1 MTSTLITMT
10 IPAHVPRALVYDFDH
25 FSSPEVVHDPH
36 FATGKKLHGEA
47 PPIFYTPRNG
57 GLWLVTRSEIG
68 LDILRQ
74 TDKFS
79 NNPEFNRSKLFDPP
93 MLPVQSDPPEHT
105 ELRRI
110 LNPKLVPG
118 AVNAMEPGIRDCVRE
133 IIDEIRPNGGCEFVE
148 EVGER
153 FSVTLFL
160 KLAGAPLS
168 DRAELVRMA
177 IKYTKSPDFN
187 DRQDAMTEL
196 AAYLQAKYKES
207 QARPAD
213 DMLTELATA
222 KLSFRELTESE
233 RSGLGV
239 MLFLA
244 GLDTVKS
251 LLSFFV
257 AFLAKHPV
265 QYRRITDNPA
275 LIPAAMEELL
285 RVHGIVTLER
295 GATHDFEFRGVPFR
309 KGDRI
314 ALLTQIFGL
323 DDQAVENPYV
333 VDFDRRISPHLIFG
347 AGPHRCIGSHLARI
361 EIRVFLEE
369 WCKAF
374 PLFGLKDDA
383 EVKTAG
389 GVVWAPTEL
398 PVVWPV

>member
-1 MTSTLITMT
+1 MTTFSV
-10 IPAHVPRALVYDFDH
+10 PAHVPSALVFDFDH
-25 FSSPEVVHDPH
+25 FSSPEVVRDPH
-36 FATGKKLHGEA
+36 FATARRLHREA
-47 PPIFYTPRNG
+47 PDIFFTPRNG

-79 NNPEFNRSKLFDPP
+79 NNPQFNRAKLFDPP

-105 ELRRI
+105 EFRRI
-110 LNPKLVPG
+110 LNPKLTPG
-118 AVNAMEPGIRDCVRE
+118 AVNGMEPGVRDCVRE
-133 IIDEIRPNGGCEFVE
+133 IIEEIRPNGGCEFVE

-168 DRAELVRMA
+168 DRAELVRLA

-196 AAYLQAKYKES
+196 AGYLQAKYQDR
-207 QARPAD
+207 QAHPAD
-213 DMLTELATA
+213 DMLTQLATA

-257 AFLAKHPV
+257 GYLATHPA
-265 QYRRITDNPA
+265 QYRRITDEPA

-285 RVHGIVTLER
+285 RIHGVVTLER
-295 GATHDFEFRGVPFR
+295 GATHDFEYRGVPFR
-309 KGDRI
+309 RGDRV

-323 DDQAVENPYV
+323 DDRAVEHPYE

-374 PLFGLKDDA
+374 PRFRLKDNA
-383 EVKTAG
+383 EIETAG
-389 GVVWAPTEL
+389 GVVWAPTKL
-398 PVVWPV
+398 PVVWPT

>member
-1 MTSTLITMT
+1 MAASMTTL
-10 IPAHVPRALVYDFDH
+10 PVPSHVPQARVYDFDH
-25 FSSPEVVHDPH
+25 FSSPEVVRDPH
-36 FATGKKLHGEA
+36 FSSAKKLHREA
-47 PPIFYTPRNG
+47 PDIFFTPRNG

-68 LDILRQ
+68 LEILRQ

-79 NNPEFNRSKLFDPP
+79 NNPVFNRAKLFDPP

-105 ELRRI
+105 EFRRI
-110 LNPKLVPG
+110 LNPKLTPG
-118 AVNAMEPGIRDCVRE
+118 AVNAMEPGIRECIRE
-133 IIDEIRPNGGCEFVE
+133 IIEELRPHGGCEFVE

-160 KLAGAPLS
+160 KLAGAPMS
-168 DRAELVRMA
+168 DRAELVRLA
-177 IKYTKSPDFN
+177 IKYTKSPDFK

-196 AAYLQAKYKES
+196 AGYLQAKYKDR
-207 QARPAD
+207 QQHPAD
-213 DMLTELATA
+213 DMLTQLATA

-257 AFLAKHPV
+257 GYLATHPE
-265 QYRRITDNPA
+265 QYQRLIDNPA

-285 RVHGIVTLER
+285 RIHGTVTLER
-295 GATHDFEFRGVPFR
+295 GATHDFEFHGVQFR

-323 DDQAVENPYV
+323 DDRAVEDPYT

-374 PLFGLKDDA
+374 PVFGLKA
-383 EVKTAG
+383 GSEIKTAG

>member
-1 MTSTLITMT
+1 MT

-25 FSSPEVVHDPH
+25 FSSPEVVRDPH

-148 EVGER
+148 AVGER

-196 AAYLQAKYKES
+196 AAYLQAKYKER

-257 AFLAKHPV
+257 AYLAKHPV

-389 GVVWAPTEL
+389 GVVWAPMEL
-398 PVVWPV
+398 PVVLPV

>member
-1 MTSTLITMT
+1 MP
-10 IPAHVPRALVYDFDH
+10 IPAHVPPALIYDFDH
-25 FSSPEVVHDPH
+25 FSSPEVVRDPH
-36 FATGKKLHGEA
+36 FATARRLHGEA
-47 PPIFYTPRNG
+47 PPIFYSPRNG

-68 LDILRQ
+68 LEILRQ

-79 NNPEFNRSKLFDPP
+79 NNPVFNRAKLFDPP

-105 ELRRI
+105 EFRRI
-110 LNPKLVPG
+110 LNPKLTPG
-118 AVNAMEPGIRDCVRE
+118 SVNALEPGIRECVRE
-133 IIDEIRPNGGCEFVE
+133 IIDEIRANGGCEFVE

-196 AAYLQAKYKES
+196 AAYLQAKYRNR
-207 QARPAD
+207 QVHPVD
-213 DMLTELATA
+213 DMLTQLATA

-257 AFLAKHPV
+257 AYLAKHPA
-265 QYRRITDNPA
+265 QYKRITDNPA
-275 LIPAAMEELL
+275 VIPAAMEELL

-295 GATHDFEFRGVPFR
+295 GATHDFEYRGVQFR
-309 KGDRI
+309 RGDRI
-314 ALLTQIFGL
+314 ALLTQVFGL
-323 DDQAVENPYV
+323 DDQAVDNPYV

-374 PLFGLKDDA
+374 PLFGLKDNA

-398 PVVWPV
+398 PVVWPI